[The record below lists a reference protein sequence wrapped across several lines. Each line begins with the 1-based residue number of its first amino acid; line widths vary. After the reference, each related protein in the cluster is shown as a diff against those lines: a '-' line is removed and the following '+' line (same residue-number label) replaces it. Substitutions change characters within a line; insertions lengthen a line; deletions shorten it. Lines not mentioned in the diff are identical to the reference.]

1 MKQPQGLP
9 RIEVIYQAEQDLES
23 WIRRSAAGEVP
34 SRWPYGLHEL
44 SGWNASV
51 NAASVAQPGKVPR
64 VVARIVPA
72 SLRARLAAG
81 SEGRHIGITWDENAA
96 RRMLMLKPHREMFTG
111 VIWLTDMMASGQS
124 SYDGLVR
131 TLRQMDGLW
140 VLNRPQVA
148 ALQDLLGADGPPVT
162 FVPFG
167 VDSTFFAPHSYPDK
181 PMVLSIGSDRHRDPE
196 TLFAALRLV
205 HARRPDAEL
214 LVQTRSDL
222 PAPAGVT
229 KISAVPH
236 SELRGLYARSSVVAV
251 ATKPNLHASG
261 MTVMLEAMATARP
274 VVMTRTVGMEDYLTE
289 GQTGLFSRPED
300 PEDMSERILE
310 LLHDAPR
317 ADQMG
322 QRGREVLEAKFTT
335 SHMAHRI
342 AGLMSLADPATQA
355 LSATL

>member
-1 MKQPQGLP
+1 MKQENGLP

-23 WIRRSAAGEVP
+23 WIRRNAAGEVP

-44 SGWNASV
+44 SAWNASV
-51 NAASVAQPGKVPR
+51 NAASVAPPGKIPR
-64 VVARIVPA
+64 VMARVVPA
-72 SLRARLAAG
+72 SLRARMAAG
-81 SEGRHIGITWDENAA
+81 GEGRHIGITWDENAA

-111 VIWLTDMMASGQS
+111 VIWLTDMMASGEAA
-124 SYDGLVR
+124 YDGLVR

-148 ALQDLLGADGPPVT
+148 ALQDLLGPEGPRVT

-167 VDSTFFAPHSYPDK
+167 VDSTFFTPRSYPDK
-181 PMVLSIGSDRHRDPE
+181 PMVLSVGSDRHRDPE

-214 LVQTRSDL
+214 LVQTPSDL

-229 KISAVPH
+229 KVPAVPH
-236 SELRGLYARSSVVAV
+236 SELRKLYARSSVVAV

-274 VVMTRTVGMEDYLTE
+274 VVMSRTVGMEDYLTE
-289 GQTGLFSRPED
+289 GQTGLFSAPED
-300 PEDMSERILE
+300 PWTMSERILE
-310 LLHDAPR
+310 LLEDPPR

-322 QRGREVLEAKFTT
+322 RRGREVLDAKFTT
-335 SHMAHRI
+335 SQMARRI
-342 AGLMSLADPATQA
+342 AGLMSLADPAAQT
-355 LSATL
+355 LPATR